1 MRIIFI
7 RHGDPDYKK
16 DGLTEK
22 GIREARLL
30 SDRTAEWKDITAIY
44 CSPYGRAQKTAA
56 YSLKRMKKEAVT
68 LPWLHEFDFC
78 IDDPVTGRHGVPWD
92 LMPEYWTEIPE
103 MYGRQS
109 WRETEIYRSNPALL
123 PAYDDICQN
132 LDELLASYGFKRY
145 HNYYRTGR
153 TETPDA
159 QDTTIVCFCH
169 LGIILVMLSH
179 LLGISPAVLLHSCY
193 NAPTSETVLATEERI
208 PGSASFRVQVMGD
221 TSHLRF
227 GNEPVSASGY
237 FTDTFSL

>member
-132 LDELLASYGFKRY
+132 LDELLSSYGFKRY

-159 QDTTIVCFCH
+159 QDTTIV
-169 LGIILVMLSH
+169 MLSH
-179 LLGISPAVLLHSCY
+179 LLGISPAVLLHSFY
-193 NAPTSETVLATEERI
+193 IAPTSVTVLATEERI